1 MILVKSEL
9 INDYLKIDLPIPVL
23 PSEESSLISVHT
35 NQQYYRPSPD
45 QEILPTQKPQVASV
59 TIRADILKNK
69 VLKYLRIKREE
80 RHQYYLSWYKGE
92 GGSGDDG
99 VAGVASRKQEV
110 VIADSE
116 LIEGAQLSMPSNQVN
131 GNGVAS
137 AAVEPLIVRLGRY
150 SWMQQ

>member
-1 MILVKSEL
+1 M
-9 INDYLKIDLPIPVL
+9 
-23 PSEESSLISVHT
+23 
-35 NQQYYRPSPD
+35 
-45 QEILPTQKPQVASV
+45 ASV

-80 RHQYYLSWYKGE
+80 RHQYYFSWYKGE
-92 GGSGDDG
+92 GSGDDG

-116 LIEGAQLSMPSNQVN
+116 LIEGAQLSMPSNHVS